1 MIGRFEAL
9 GGRRA
14 ITRKVFTSLD
24 VLAIASAR
32 ATAGAAQLSRLR
44 ECEERGNV
52 VHSNLSAPEEGA
64 FTAGELRFVH
74 KPGEQPEVIING
86 GSGRYG
92 PATAEQWD
100 ATIKLFRAKG
110 FKVNAVP
117 FNLR

>member
-24 VLAIASAR
+24 VLASPPHAR
-32 ATAGAAQLSRLR
+32 QRAPQLSRLR

-64 FTAGELRFVH
+64 FTAGELRFD